1 MMLCN
6 RCNQRPATVHYK
18 EVVNNQQKEIYLCE
32 ECAKEMNIGIM
43 QPFGDFLPS
52 LFQHTFRQ
60 EMPEVRCPHCG
71 MTLNE
76 FSNNGKIGCHD
87 CYDAFFDNLMPV
99 VKRIH
104 GNSRH
109 VGKIPNR
116 GGGELRI
123 KSEIEKLKIE
133 LNTAIK
139 EQEFE
144 HAAELRDK
152 IKDLENGKES

>member
-1 MMLCN
+1 M
-6 RCNQRPATVHYK
+6 
-18 EVVNNQQKEIYLCE
+18 
-32 ECAKEMNIGIM
+32 
-43 QPFGDFLPS
+43 
-52 LFQHTFRQ
+52 
-60 EMPEVRCPHCG
+60 
-71 MTLNE
+71 NE

-123 KSEIEKLKIE
+123 KSEIEKLKSE